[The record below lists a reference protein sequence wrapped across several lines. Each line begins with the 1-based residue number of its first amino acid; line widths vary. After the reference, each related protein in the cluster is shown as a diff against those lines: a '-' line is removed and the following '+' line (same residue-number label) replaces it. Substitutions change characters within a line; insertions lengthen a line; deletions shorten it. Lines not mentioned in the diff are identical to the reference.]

1 MSDSCM
7 SAPKVT
13 CLPRKQQERVWTW
26 IFLDII
32 FLSLLVSVVCH
43 ALYGSLPLYIE
54 AIGGK
59 AAFSGLLTAVFA
71 IAAGVGRIMTGMI
84 VSRYGCRMVLIISAI
99 ILTIANLGPLVFPG
113 LGVLLFIRFFQGVG
127 FSGIST
133 GTANAAAEVLPR
145 SRLGEGMGYY
155 GLGQSISTVIGP
167 SLGYFL
173 FGLSQTTSLGTS
185 IIWYSVAS
193 ISFILIGL
201 AYICRYTRNV
211 SDEKN
216 ETCENHEKNVNY
228 EKKEIVK
235 NTESDENIISQSVLT
250 TPSPSIFSR
259 IRDSFYERGAVAMAI
274 VTSLF
279 MFSASFYSS
288 FLMLFA
294 ERNGI
299 PNPQLFFL
307 GTAGAMFAVR
317 LFGAKLGDRF
327 PPLSVLIPCFVLGLL
342 SFWLTIVANCTA
354 MLLLVGILYGICI
367 GINFPILNTLAYR
380 MTPSS
385 RWHATT
391 ATFFLGCD
399 IGWAIGSYSWG
410 VIIDHFG
417 FSTAL
422 FSAGMVIILASGVVF
437 SILRRRNFNQSETA

>member
-1 MSDSCM
+1 MATSNSCM
-7 SAPKVT
+7 SYTTATCASKPK
-13 CLPRKQQERVWTW
+13 RERVWTW
-26 IFLDII
+26 IFVDIAL
-32 FLSLLVSVVCH
+32 LSMLVSIVCH

-71 IAAGVGRIMTGMI
+71 VAAGFGRIMTGMI

-99 ILTIANLGPLVFPG
+99 ILTVANLGPLVFPG

-185 IIWYSVAS
+185 VIWYSVAG
-193 ISFILIGL
+193 ISMILIGL

-211 SDEKN
+211 PEEGYEDREAIQNTKVA
-216 ETCENHEKNVNY
+216 EN
-228 EKKEIVK
+228 
-235 NTESDENIISQSVLT
+235 SQPSSIIS
-250 TPSPSIFSR
+250 R
-259 IRDSFYERGAVAMAI
+259 ISASFYERGAVAMAI

-299 PNPQLFFL
+299 ANPQMFFL

-327 PPLSVLIPCFVLGLL
+327 PPLSVLMPCFALGLL
-342 SFWLTIVANCTA
+342 SFWLTIVANCTT
-354 MLLLVGILYGICI
+354 MLFVVGILYGTCI

-399 IGWAIGSYSWG
+399 IGWALGSYSWG

-417 FSTAL
+417 FATAL
-422 FSAGMVIILASGVVF
+422 FSAGIVILLAAVGIWCV
-437 SILRRRNFNQSETA
+437 LRGRNFNQSATV